1 MQASCEKIQHYGHKK
16 DDTGTNDIT
25 EDEALEKLKTIIE
38 QAKTEFEEVEKV
50 LKTFY
55 HDDS

>member
-16 DDTGTNDIT
+16 DESGTKDIT
-25 EDEALEKLKTIIE
+25 EEEGLTKLKDIIE
-38 QAKTEFEEVEKV
+38 QAKEEFRDVEKV

-55 HDDS
+55 HDES